1 MTKDYYRI
9 LGVLDDAED
18 VVIRAAYKAL
28 AQRYHPDKWTGNKD
42 EANRRMQE
50 INEAY
55 AVLSDAVK
63 RRQYDATRDKSE
75 YQENENDFEDELVD
89 SLENDWK
96 DVVGYFPDLEMIAKG
111 LAKTSKSLE
120 YTYKVLL
127 LEHKKFNERN
137 ELAKILENHFL
148 ETYFGKN
155 PKIIAFAKQL
165 ILLGDKKS
173 AKELNRAVNLLG
185 SDVDPTLII
194 NRIIAK
200 NSKTATPN
208 SSSNGYQR
216 PYDKDARKNAFN
228 VINQPC
234 LPYAKIFFESIGGQ
248 VRLMS
253 DDWDYYQVSFGG
265 EEKKITTDSVVNWAV
280 SIAKTIV

>member
-28 AQRYHPDKWTGNKD
+28 AQRYHPDKWTGDKE
-42 EANRRMQE
+42 EANRRMQA

-55 AVLSDAVK
+55 AILSDSIK
-63 RRQYDATRDKSE
+63 RQQYDATRDKSE
-75 YQENENDFEDELVD
+75 YQDTENDYEDELVD

-96 DVVGYFPDLEMIAKG
+96 DVVSYFPDLEFIAKG

-165 ILLGDKKS
+165 ILVGDKKS

-194 NRIIAK
+194 NKIIAK
-200 NSKTATPN
+200 NSRPATPN
-208 SSSNGYQR
+208 PSSSSYQKS
-216 PYDKDARKNAFN
+216 YDKDARKNAFN

-248 VRLMS
+248 VKLMS

-280 SIAKTIV
+280 AIAKTIV